1 MLVFIL
7 EHFFSL
13 VCHQLPDRSPA
24 VHGLIFPLCYRC
36 AGLHL
41 GIFLSFTYLIM
52 TGGLQRRLP
61 PRRRALW
68 LSFCMAPLWIDGWAN
83 LLGLWHTSGSLRYLT
98 GLAEGLVIP
107 LLVTPVWQTTQPN
120 TATVEPMTISRS
132 WHLLLLAIGGGGFF
146 LLLITPHTTWLWPA
160 LALAAFLGLLFLVST
175 SVMALA
181 VSLRRMGL
189 LAH

>member
-1 MLVFIL
+1 
-7 EHFFSL
+7 
-13 VCHQLPDRSPA
+13 
-24 VHGLIFPLCYRC
+24 
-36 AGLHL
+36 
-41 GIFLSFTYLIM
+41 
-52 TGGLQRRLP
+52 
-61 PRRRALW
+61 
-68 LSFCMAPLWIDGWAN
+68 MAPLWIDGWAN
-83 LLGLWHTSGSLRYLT
+83 LLGLWQTSGSLRYLI

-120 TATVEPMTISRS
+120 TATVEPMTIARS

-189 LAH
+189 LAQ